1 MDKVHS
7 LHCIKMGA
15 DSLSENTPN
24 ASINFS
30 PICLP
35 KPKSLGYLKKSS
47 LWVSVVRYC
56 VRIEVL
62 QNCSAI
68 FVSFLVRGYLRELRF
83 FHKIRI
89 LVVPLLKTLYSADER
104 NNHHTYMSLIIL
116 LILSEDEFFNGMYLV
131 FLHFV
136 IRPTKCN
143 ECFPENR

>member
-1 MDKVHS
+1 
-7 LHCIKMGA
+7 MGKGLT
-15 DSLSENTPN
+15 DSLANNTPN
-24 ASINFS
+24 ASKNFS
-30 PICLP
+30 PICLL
-35 KPKSLGYLKKSS
+35 KPKRLGFFKKALAECPWSVSS
-47 LWVSVVRYC
+47 KKWSFANCLAIFLSVVR
-56 VRIEVL
+56 VL
-62 QNCSAI
+62 WEETWENW
-68 FVSFLVRGYLRELRF
+68 GF

>member
-1 MDKVHS
+1 MPQKISALFVCSSPNVWDFFK
-7 LHCIKMGA
+7 KA
-15 DSLSENTPN
+15 LSECPWSVSSKKWSFAN
-24 ASINFS
+24 
-30 PICLP
+30 CL
-35 KPKSLGYLKKSS
+35 
-47 LWVSVVRYC
+47 
-56 VRIEVL
+56 
-62 QNCSAI
+62 AI
-68 FVSFLVRGYLRELRF
+68 FFVSCESFVRGNLRELRFF

>member
-1 MDKVHS
+1 MPQKISALFVCSSPNVWDFFKK
-7 LHCIKMGA
+7 L
-15 DSLSENTPN
+15 SLSVRGP
-24 ASINFS
+24 
-30 PICLP
+30 CHP
-35 KPKSLGYLKKSS
+35 KNEVLQIAWLFFCQ
-47 LWVSVVRYC
+47 LWEFCERKPE
-56 VRIEVL
+56 RIEV
-62 QNCSAI
+62 
-68 FVSFLVRGYLRELRF
+68 F